1 MNGSGCEQAEK
12 AWEQM
17 GVDKSELEW
26 MEVDVSG
33 WEWVGA
39 RFSITLLCVML
50 NSVRF

>member
-1 MNGSGCEQAEK
+1 MNGGGWEQAEK

-17 GVDKSELEW
+17 GVDESELEW
-26 MEVDVSG
+26 VEVSG